1 MKKRVNT
8 LILITAMLL
17 GQGAVAHGKSI
28 LDSKHNLSANGGNEI
43 RATGESEVCI
53 FCHTPHHARQDIPY
67 LWNRRDPV
75 TYTPYKSTTL
85 SATVGQP
92 TGASRL
98 CLSCHDGTI
107 ALGAV
112 LSRPTEIPFSLTL
125 AGRSSLLGT
134 DLSDD
139 HPVSFSYQSSITS
152 GNTELVDASALTSP
166 VQLDSTGQ
174 LQCTA
179 CHDPHNDALGKFLV
193 MTNQYSALCLKCHN
207 KSNWEGST
215 HDTSD
220 LTWNGTAPDPWPN
233 STYTTVKENGCGNCH
248 RPHTAGM
255 HQRLLKQI
263 NEEDNC
269 LVCHSG
275 NVAITSDIA
284 SELTKSYR
292 HSVGNYADVHD
303 AAEDFGPA
311 GVVKGDHVEC
321 EDCHNPHQVKNTTA
335 VAPYVSGKN
344 IGVQGIT
351 ADGVMTQNAQYLYEI
366 CFKCHAAATKNV
378 IDVPEIVRYSNQLDT
393 RIEFNYINNDISSSS
408 HPVIQK
414 TGSTYTPSLKAIYRI
429 PNSNMYCTDC
439 HGSDNPTVG
448 AQGPHGS
455 IYPHLLVANYKT
467 QDVGTAYN
475 AFDHE
480 LCYKCHDQAIIEG
493 GDLLENGGKA
503 KIFSHGGHLALGGI
517 NNDVV
522 SCATCH
528 DPHGSS
534 NYPNLINFNSIE
546 VTGFT
551 TFIPGTTTA
560 SPACSLTCHGHIHH
574 IPSGTGG
581 GGNR

>member
-1 MKKRVNT
+1 
-8 LILITAMLL
+8 MLL
-17 GQGAVAHGKSI
+17 GHGTVAHGKSI
-28 LDSKHNLSANGGNEI
+28 LDSKHNLSASGGNEI

-75 TYTPYKSTTL
+75 TTYTPYRSTTL

-112 LSRPTEIPFSLTL
+112 LSRPTEISFSIRTL
-125 AGRSSLLGT
+125 SGRSTSLET

-152 GNTELVDASALTSP
+152 GNKELVAASALTSS

-193 MTNQYSALCLKCHN
+193 LTNQYSALCLKCHN
-207 KSNWEGST
+207 KRNWEGST
-215 HDTSD
+215 HATSD
-220 LTWNGTAPDPWPN
+220 RTWNGTAPDPWPN

-248 RPHTAGM
+248 RPHTAGI

-269 LVCHSG
+269 LVCHNG
-275 NVAITSDIA
+275 NVATTSDIA

-292 HSVGNYADVHD
+292 HSVGNYTDVHD
-303 AAEDFGPA
+303 AAEDFGPS
-311 GVVKGDHVEC
+311 GDVKGDHIEC

-351 ADGVMTQNAQYLYEI
+351 ADGVMTQDAQFLYEI
-366 CFKCHAAATKNV
+366 CFKCHAASLNNV
-378 IDVPEIVRYSNQLDT
+378 IAAPEITRQIGQLDT
-393 RIEFNYINNDISSSS
+393 RLEFMLGNPSS
-408 HPVIQK
+408 HPVIRANNADI
-414 TGSTYTPSLKAIYRI
+414 PSLLAPYTTGGGYI
-429 PNSNMYCTDC
+429 YCTDC

-448 AQGPHGS
+448 ADGPHGS
-455 IYPHLLVANYKT
+455 INKHLLVKRYET
-467 QDVGTAYN
+467 QDGPASAEAY
-475 AFDHE
+475 A
-480 LCYKCHDQAIIEG
+480 LCFKCHAQGAYISQGSANTRFPQHYKHIVKEG
-493 GDLLENGGKA
+493 T
-503 KIFSHGGHLALGGI
+503 
-517 NNDVV
+517 

-528 DPHGSS
+528 DPHGINATDGDSINHSS
-534 NYPNLINFNSIE
+534 LINFN
-546 VTGFT
+546 T
-551 TFIPGTTTA
+551 TVVFPYEGVLSYTA
-560 SPACSLTCHGHIHH
+560 EPKPTCILYCHGENHT
-574 IPSGTGG
+574 PKG
-581 GGNR
+581 R